1 MAKDDIPR
9 LVLWEE
15 CAEGV
20 KGHANGPPPFLTF
33 GESTPN
39 FHVADENSREGHD
52 WIGNEEP
59 YPSLE
64 REDGDEVEIFGLW
77 DQNKL
82 LYRVTIHV
90 VPNLPLTAKQR
101 LHFSTWVSYIY

>member
-1 MAKDDIPR
+1 M
-9 LVLWEE
+9 VLREK

-20 KGHANGPPPFLTF
+20 KGHANGPPPLLTL
-33 GESTPN
+33 GESTPDLQI
-39 FHVADENSREGHD
+39 ADENSREGHC
-52 WIGNEEP
+52 WIGNEEA

-64 REDGDEVEIFGLW
+64 GEDGDEVKIFGLW

-90 VPNLPLTAKQR
+90 VSILPLTAKQR
-101 LHFSTWVSYIY
+101 LCFSTRASY